1 MSILN
6 RLLPV
11 FGLLALLLVPPSLKA
26 EEMPNGKTVL
36 TISGQISA
44 TNIDDH
50 FVFDLDMIRALPQH
64 HFTTGTPWHP
74 EKHQFSG
81 PLLRELLAR
90 VGAEGNIIQAIALND
105 YKVDI
110 PIDDAKNFDMI
121 VALEMDGEP
130 MSVRNKGPL
139 FILYPF
145 DQQHET
151 QSQVYYN
158 RAIWQLKAINIE

>member
-1 MSILN
+1 MPILT
-6 RLLPV
+6 RLLPA
-11 FGLLALLLVPPSLKA
+11 FGLLAMLLMPMSLKA
-26 EEMPNGKTVL
+26 QETPTGKTVL
-36 TISGQISA
+36 TISGQISE
-44 TNIDDH
+44 TNVDDR
-50 FVFDLDMIRALPQH
+50 FLFDMNMIEALPQH
-64 HFTTGTPWHP
+64 RFTTGTPWHP
-74 EKHQFSG
+74 EKHEFSG

-90 VGAEGNIIQAIALND
+90 VGADGEIVQAIALND

-110 PIDDAKNFDMI
+110 PIADARNFDMI
-121 VALEMDGEP
+121 VAMQMDGEP

-158 RAIWQLKAINIE
+158 RAIWQLKAIHIE